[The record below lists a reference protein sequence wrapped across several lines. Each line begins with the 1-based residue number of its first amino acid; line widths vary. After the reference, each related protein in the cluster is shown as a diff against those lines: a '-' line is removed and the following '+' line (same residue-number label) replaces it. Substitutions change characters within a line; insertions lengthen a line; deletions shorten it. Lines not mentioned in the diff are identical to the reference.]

1 MRLNFRSSLLTVIF
15 STVILAQAPSAIQ
28 FFLPGN
34 ALPGREIRFT
44 LTRDDGR
51 VEILFTDTKGKF
63 QLTGDLLREREYIIT
78 AETDGRTYGTTT
90 TRFRVMRN
98 INYVPIFLNPLK
110 TVSPAPKEIVDVA
123 ALDAEVPAEA
133 RASYEMGMKAVADAQ
148 ADQAIESLKRAIAL
162 YPKYQRALND
172 LGVTY
177 LKLNRLDEAAD
188 SFTQAVKTSKN
199 FFPARLN
206 LAITRN
212 RQGRFQEA
220 AELLKPLQKDAPGLE
235 GLRAQFAD
243 SLTGQG
249 KLSEAVQILKEELSD
264 PNSSKRSKAEAHFK
278 LGVLFNRQ
286 EKFAEAVAELEQAV
300 SADPNA
306 ANSRLQLGGA
316 LLQLKRLP
324 EAERELLKAYE
335 LGGSAEGAAQ
345 LFLGQLYF
353 MQQKYE
359 LAVRAFE
366 QYLRD
371 IPNAPN
377 ATQIK
382 DAIEK
387 IRPMVKK
394 N

>member
-1 MRLNFRSSLLTVIF
+1 MRLNLCCGLLVLIVSSAV
-15 STVILAQAPSAIQ
+15 LAQAPSAIQ
-28 FFLPGN
+28 FFLPGG
-34 ALPGREIRFT
+34 AMPGREIRFT

-51 VEILFTDTKGKF
+51 VEVLFTDNKGKF
-63 QLTGDLLREREYIIT
+63 QLTGDLLREREYIISI
-78 AETDGRTYGTTT
+78 ETDGRTYGNTTS
-90 TRFRVMRN
+90 RFRVMRN
-98 INYVPIFLNPLK
+98 ITYVPIFLNPPK
-110 TVSPAPKEIVDVA
+110 SANPAPKEILDVSA
-123 ALDAEVPAEA
+123 MDAEVPAEA
-133 RASYEMGMKAVADAQ
+133 RAAYEQGMKAVADAQ
-148 ADQAIESLKRAIAL
+148 ATAAIESLKRAITL

-188 SFTQAVKTSKN
+188 SFAQAIKANKN
-199 FFPARLN
+199 FSQARLN

-220 AELLKPLQKDAPGLE
+220 AELLKQLQKDAPALE
-235 GLRAQFAD
+235 GVRVQFAD
-243 SLTGQG
+243 ALTGLG
-249 KLSEAVQILKEELSD
+249 KQTEAIQILKEELGD
-264 PNSSKRSKAEAHFK
+264 PNSSNRSKAEAHFK

-286 EKFAEAVAELEQAV
+286 EKFAEAVTELEQAA
-300 SADPNA
+300 SFDPNA
-306 ANSRLQLGGA
+306 ANTRLQLGGA

-335 LGGSAEGAAQ
+335 LGGSSEGAAQ

-359 LAVRAFE
+359 SALKAFE

-377 ATQIK
+377 AAQIK

-387 IRPMVKK
+387 IKPMVKK

>member
-1 MRLNFRSSLLTVIF
+1 MRRSLCCGLLMVIF
-15 STVILAQAPSAIQ
+15 ASAPLAQAPSAIQ
-28 FFLPGN
+28 FFLPGG

-51 VEILFTDTKGKF
+51 VEILFTDNKGKF
-63 QLTGDLLREREYIIT
+63 QLTGDLLREREYIISI
-78 AETDGRTYGTTT
+78 ETDGRTYGNTTS
-90 TRFRVMRN
+90 RFRVMRN
-98 INYVPIFLNPLK
+98 INYVPIFLNPPK
-110 TVSPAPKEIVDVA
+110 GANPAPKEIVNVS
-123 ALDAEVPAEA
+123 LMDAEVPAEA
-133 RASYEMGMKAVADAQ
+133 RAAYEAGMKAVADAQ
-148 ADQAIESLKRAIAL
+148 ADAAIESLKRAITL

-177 LKLNRLDEAAD
+177 LKLNRLGEAAD
-188 SFTQAVKTSKN
+188 SFTQAVKTNKN

-220 AELLKPLQKDAPGLE
+220 AELLKHLQKDASSLE
-235 GLRAQFAD
+235 GLRAQLAD
-243 SLTGQG
+243 SLMGLG
-249 KLSEAVQILKEELSD
+249 KLTEAVQMLKEELNDQTST
-264 PNSSKRSKAEAHFK
+264 NRSKAEAHFK

-286 EKFAEAVAELEQAV
+286 EKFAEAVTELEQAV
-300 SADPNA
+300 SADPTA
-306 ANSRLQLGGA
+306 ANTRLQLGGA

-335 LGGSAEGAAQ
+335 LGGNSEGAAQ

-359 LAVRAFE
+359 PAMRAFE

-377 ATQIK
+377 AAQIK